1 MSTEESMMTGHD
13 RERVLP
19 RSVLVASDQLYL
31 RLSSSPKDVELLDDL
46 NAMVVPY
53 SVHPAFHEEQVSLV
67 RKQLEASGQL
77 VTGSLL
83 IKNPYDAVSYEFA
96 EAAIEAFASAKY
108 HAMANVARLLGARQV
123 HFKEAKVETRQ
134 SEWKF
139 GIKGKLKIGVADG
152 QASNQVKDQIKAQL
166 DGQMKFPGS
175 RPRVDEALAYMAR
188 RNLSNDQ
195 QLRDLVD
202 MRSDKGVSAE
212 DQNLVLSQIV
222 RISGT
227 RESESNF
234 RSALNIAN
242 AGPIKAL
249 QIGATFTKSA
259 TSIRNI
265 EIITEITF

>member
-1 MSTEESMMTGHD
+1 MTSDNGT
-13 RERVLP
+13 RPLP

-31 RLSSSPKDVELLDDL
+31 RLSSSPKDVELLDDM

-53 SVHPAFHEEQVSLV
+53 SVRPAFHDAEVTFV
-67 RKQLEASGQL
+67 RDQLDASGQL
-77 VTGSLL
+77 VPGSLL
-83 IKNPYDAVSYEFA
+83 IKNPYDSVSYEFA

-108 HAMANVARLLGARQV
+108 HAMANVARLLGAREV

-134 SEWKF
+134 SEWRF
-139 GIKGKLKIGVADG
+139 GIKGKLKVAVADG

-166 DGQMKFPGS
+166 DGQLTFPGS
-175 RPRVDEALAYMAR
+175 RPRVDEAIAYMAR
-188 RNLSNDQ
+188 RNLSSDQ

-202 MRSDKGVSAE
+202 MRSDAGLDVD
-212 DQNLVLSQIV
+212 DQNLVLSQVV

-249 QIGATFTKSA
+249 QIGSTFTKSA